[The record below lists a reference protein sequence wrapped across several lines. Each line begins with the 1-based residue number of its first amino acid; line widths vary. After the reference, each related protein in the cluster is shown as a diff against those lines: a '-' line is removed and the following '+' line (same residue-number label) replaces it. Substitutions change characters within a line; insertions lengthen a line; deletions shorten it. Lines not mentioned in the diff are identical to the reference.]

1 VIRVQDAAGN
11 VMETHQHAGDFGN
24 GSSIS
29 DAGLLASNCRC
40 ARFIFSAAH
49 RLTRAHP
56 RALSQR
62 AGIARLDAEGDGL
75 SGVTSDRESFAFISG
90 AAGLV
95 GGLPLR
101 RAMNPWAM
109 PEASR

>member
-1 VIRVQDAAGN
+1 MG
-11 VMETHQHAGDFGN
+11 
-24 GSSIS
+24 
-29 DAGLLASNCRC
+29 GLANATQTL
-40 ARFIFSAAH
+40 H
-49 RLTRAHP
+49 RLNSLRYWDLGPKPLVWHWSCLADALIPLAH
-56 RALSQR
+56 R
-62 AGIARLDAEGDGL
+62 AGIARPRAEGDEL

-109 PEASR
+109 PEAST